1 VGSSDLLVGRILS
14 LMHGDLAVTQHH
26 DGADDI

>member
-1 VGSSDLLVGRILS
+1 VGRSDVLAGRIPP
-14 LMHGDLAVTQHH
+14 LMHGDLAVTQHD